1 MSQNAR
7 NGQQLSKVSC
17 SLFVLPFPRVILAA
31 APPRAWGGNMLF
43 KRFGLFDTVQCES
56 KLRSAENCNPKKI
69 KGYYLDYWVWKPLKF
84 LVACPAPSFRNEPR
98 FTASLAVKRLLRS
111 FVVQVI
117 LVHVVKVRQLD
128 CFLLSWRLI
137 KDRKNLNRTSALP
150 CKARWL
156 CCINVSHAVP
166 PLTTQVIL
174 KKKIWNYHLKVENL
188 HSGSS
193 RRQDLFSVHRCRFSL
208 NPMLQV
214 PHKDTPAHSDGTSSF
229 LESVRT
235 HIAPRAVKTRGWQNT
250 HNAHPHW
257 LPSVCTLHVT
267 KRPSG
272 TRPSRCERWP
282 RKLHYRRW
290 KWWFVAK
297 TGFDDETSTV
307 KQ

>member
-1 MSQNAR
+1 
-7 NGQQLSKVSC
+7 
-17 SLFVLPFPRVILAA
+17 
-31 APPRAWGGNMLF
+31 MLF
-43 KRFGLFDTVQCES
+43 KRFDLFDTVQCES
-56 KLRSAENCNPKKI
+56 KPRSAESCKPQKNQD
-69 KGYYLDYWVWKPLKF
+69 YHLDYWVWKPLKI
-84 LVACPAPSFRNEPR
+84 LVACPAPSFRNEPH
-98 FTASLAVKRLLRS
+98 FTTSLAVERLLRS
-111 FVVQVI
+111 FVVQVNM
-117 LVHVVKVRQLD
+117 VKLRQLN
-128 CFLLSWRLI
+128 CCLLSWRLI
-137 KDRKNLNRTSALP
+137 KDRKNQNWTSVLP

-156 CCINVSHAVP
+156 CCISVSYTVP
-166 PLTTQVIL
+166 PLTTQVIIK
-174 KKKIWNYHLKVENL
+174 KKKINYHLKVENL
-188 HSGSS
+188 HSGPS
-193 RRQDLFSVHRCRFSL
+193 RRQELFSVDRCQFSL

-235 HIAPRAVKTRGWQNT
+235 HIAPCAVKTRGWQNT

-282 RKLHYRRW
+282 WKLHYRRW